1 MRTLA
6 HAFGEDWA
14 KTFDPYFVGF
24 DSQFE
29 RLTKLHDE
37 LTKNVPNYPPYNIK
51 KIDENKYVVEIAV
64 AGFAK
69 QDVEITIDGGKLTV
83 KGNMKDDSEKCLF
96 KGIASR
102 AFTRT
107 FAIGDTVEVKNAEMM
122 NGLLK
127 IFFESIIPE
136 HKKPKKID
144 INDGKQDTKQ
154 FLTEQQ

>member
-1 MRTLA
+1 MKTLA
-6 HAFGEDWA
+6 HAFGQDWA
-14 KTFDPYFVGF
+14 KTFDPFFVGF
-24 DSQFE
+24 DNQFDK
-29 RLTKLHDE
+29 LSKLHDE

-51 KIDENKYVVEIAV
+51 KIDESKYVIELAV

-69 QDVEITIDGGKLTV
+69 HDVEITIEDDKLII
-83 KGNMKDDSEKCLF
+83 KGNTNNDSENFLF
-96 KGIASR
+96 KGIATR

-107 FAIGDTVEVKNAEMM
+107 FAIGDTVEVKNAEMI

-127 IFFESIIPE
+127 IFFENIIPE

-154 FLTEQQ
+154 FLAE